1 MKNMVIRKNFR
12 KNIVICTS
20 FMAKLTQKEYFFP
33 NASLGLYLDLIH
45 YFAKDSAINNEDH
58 GFFFNFH
65 LKGKYVFF
73 SRLDVVKG
81 YYQVPVINA
90 SREKTAVL
98 LLLGPTL
105 WGLRFCFCL
114 PGRYLTSLRTKESTV
129 HICESFKRRQRT
141 GLAINSSRV

>member
-1 MKNMVIRKNFR
+1 
-12 KNIVICTS
+12 
-20 FMAKLTQKEYFFP
+20 MAKLTQNDYFFP

-58 GFFFNFH
+58 GFFFEFSSQ
-65 LKGKYVFF
+65 GQICFF
-73 SRLDVVKG
+73 FQGLMLSKAT
-81 YYQVPVINA
+81 YQVPVINA

-114 PGRYLTSLRTKESTV
+114 PGRYLTSLSTV
-129 HICESFKRRQRT
+129 HICESFKRRQRA
-141 GLAINSSRV
+141 GLAINSSWIGASSLPASLDSSHPQQQ

>member
-1 MKNMVIRKNFR
+1 MKTMVF
-12 KNIVICTS
+12 
-20 FMAKLTQKEYFFP
+20 
-33 NASLGLYLDLIH
+33 SL
-45 YFAKDSAINNEDH
+45 
-58 GFFFNFH
+58 NFH

-141 GLAINSSRV
+141 GLAINSSRVWASSLPASLDSLVTPLTAIMASALRPCTLRGFENIQPLAPRKIFPGYWDC